1 MKVLNKSQVD
11 EFKNSL
17 TGRVVLPG
25 DNEYDELRKIWNAMI
40 DRKPAIIVQCK
51 NADDVVKTIQ
61 FARSNQLEISIR
73 GGGHNIAGSALC
85 NNGLVMDLSTM
96 TKVLIDAEDQRAFA
110 EPGALLSQFDEEA
123 QKYGLATPLGV
134 NSTTGI
140 AGLTL
145 GGGVGWITRKYGL
158 TIDNLVSVEIITADG
173 RKLTANET
181 KNQDLFW
188 AIRGGGG
195 NFGVVTLFEFKLHK
209 IGPEILTGLFVFP
222 QEQVKQVLQR
232 FYQFSSSAPEEL
244 TTLTVLR
251 YAPPLPFLS
260 EEVHGQKVIIVA
272 ASYFGDMDKGMELI
286 QPVQSFG
293 NILGKMVTPMQYI
306 DLQKLFDPL
315 MTSGDRNYWK
325 THNFIQLNDELLDKL
340 EAYSDEFPT
349 PQCEIFIADFG
360 GALNR
365 VERDA
370 TAFYHRDLK
379 YVMNVHCRWQDAS
392 EDKRCIAWAR
402 EFFEASKPYASAGAY
417 VNFMMEEGQD
427 RIKASYGSNYK
438 RLAKIKAKYDPDNF
452 FHINQNIKPGKK

>member
-1 MKVLNKSQVD
+1 MKILNENKID
-11 EFKNSL
+11 AFKNIL
-17 TGRVVLPG
+17 TGKVVLPG
-25 DNEYDELRKIWNAMI
+25 DKGFDKFREIWNAMI

-51 NADDVVKTIQ
+51 NSDDALKSIQ

-73 GGGHNIAGSALC
+73 GGGHNIAGSSLC
-85 NNGLVMDLSTM
+85 EDGL
-96 TKVLIDAEDQRAFA
+96 LIDFSAMKNVKVDAELKRAFV
-110 EPGALLSQFDEEA
+110 EPGATLADFDEEA
-123 QKYGLATPLGV
+123 QKYGLAAPLGV

-140 AGLTL
+140 AGLTV

-158 TIDNLVSVEIITADG
+158 TIDNLVSMEIITADG
-173 RKLTANET
+173 RKLTANESI
-181 KNQDLFW
+181 NQDLFW

-195 NFGVVTLFEFKLHK
+195 NFGVVTLFEFKLYK
-209 IGPEILTGLFVFP
+209 IGPEILAGLYVFP
-222 QEQVKQVLQR
+222 QEQVKQVLQK
-232 FYQFSSSAPEEL
+232 FYQFSTSAPVEL

-272 ASYFGDMDKGMELI
+272 AGYFGDIEKGMELI
-286 QPVQSFG
+286 QPIQNFG
-293 NILGKMVTPMQYI
+293 NILGKMVTPMPYT

-315 MTSGDRNYWK
+315 MTPGDRNYWK

-340 EAYSDEFPT
+340 VVYFDEFPT

-360 GALNR
+360 GALNQ
-365 VERDA
+365 VERKA

-379 YVMNVHCRWQDAS
+379 YVMNVHCRWQEAS

-417 VNFMMEEGQD
+417 VNFMTEEEGN
-427 RIKASYGSNYK
+427 RIKSAYGKNYD
-438 RLAKIKAKYDPDNF
+438 RLVEIKQKYDPENV
-452 FHINQNIKPGKK
+452 FHNNQNIKPQ